1 MCTVKMI
8 LFPKPVKP
16 VILNLIRSLSLL
28 LSGAAITHGGIVHR
42 YSFDGEGTAA
52 MDSVGGKDGVLHG
65 GAKLSGTGILGLDG
79 VNDFVE
85 LPMGVLGHMAV

>member
-1 MCTVKMI
+1 M
-8 LFPKPVKP
+8 
-16 VILNLIRSLSLL
+16 
-28 LSGAAITHGGIVHR
+28 HR

-85 LPMGVLGHMAV
+85 LPMGVLGPYGSLTIEAWTTWTGPSSSN